1 MAIARTVGQTPQAAG
16 GTSIQ
21 SIAVTLP
28 QAVVA
33 GNAIMAVGKYRADAG
48 TLTFSDNLGNTW
60 ANDTAFNAD
69 LNNGIVIGSAKN
81 LTAGGAC
88 TVTFTMTDTANR
100 MGIVVMEYSGFTGG
114 AVFDQTAQATG
125 SSTSPDSGATPTT
138 TAADELLIG
147 GGSDDG
153 AGVPYTWTNS
163 FTKLAESGL
172 GYGRVSAGDRIVA
185 STGAYNATATLGTST
200 GWRMVIATY
209 KAAGGGGGGASIPYA
224 LRPMIM

>member
-1 MAIARTVGQTPQAAG
+1 MAIARTVGQTPQAAS

-100 MGIVVMEYSGFTGG
+100 MGIVVVGYSGFTGG
-114 AVFDQTAQATG
+114 
-125 SSTSPDSGATPTT
+125 
-138 TAADELLIG
+138 
-147 GGSDDG
+147 
-153 AGVPYTWTNS
+153 
-163 FTKLAESGL
+163 
-172 GYGRVSAGDRIVA
+172 AGDRIVA

-200 GWRMVIATY
+200 VWRMVIATY